1 MVWFDLTMNYDWGE
15 RRLVVFYTFRIVFVL
30 SGMKRRG
37 RNFDSFYLLSLALF
51 FVMGRPGASF
61 TA

>member
-30 SGMKRRG
+30 SGMESKRKEKD
-37 RNFDSFYLLSLALF
+37 FWFFSLVAFACPLS
-51 FVMGRPGASF
+51 PW
-61 TA
+61 